1 MPTSPTRRHF
11 SSQFWLMFSGLVLSS
26 TGTTMIWPFML
37 VYASE
42 KLGQPL
48 TAVTSLMTINAICAL
63 IAAIL
68 AGSLADRVGRKIVMG
83 IGLLGQ
89 AAVYLLY
96 IPSREFLVFAILM
109 GLSGFFVPLYRVG
122 TDAMLADMFPPEDRA
137 QAYALVRMGR
147 NIGVALGPILGGL
160 VLAKSYNIGLLAAA
174 STLAVFGLITFLFLK
189 ETRPAAKTASAEK
202 LRDQLLVYRSALQN
216 KFFARLIGA
225 HTLME
230 ICGTLVWAFLVVY
243 LKQNFGISEAQY
255 SWLPTTNALMV
266 VFLQVF
272 VTRLTQKRRSTSMLA
287 LGSAFYAA
295 TMLVIALSSS
305 FWGFWAAMVVMTV
318 GELIIAPT
326 ASTFVS
332 GIAPEDQRGRY
343 LGLFGLTWNLGMA
356 VGPLSAGILT
366 DMVGMR
372 APYFGGAVIGVLSVL
387 AFLALDRLY
396 KKEEPVFR

>member
-1 MPTSPTRRHF
+1 MSKHSARRHF
-11 SSQFWLMFSGLVLSS
+11 SSQFWLMFAGLVLSS

-68 AGSLADRVGRKIVMG
+68 AGSLADQIGRKIVMG
-83 IGLLGQ
+83 VGLLGQ
-89 AAVYLLY
+89 AAIYLLY
-96 IPSREFLVFAILM
+96 IPSKEFVVFAILM

-189 ETRPAAKTASAEK
+189 ETRPTATTSSAES
-202 LRDQLLVYRSALQN
+202 LRDQLKVYKSALQN
-216 KFFARLIGA
+216 KFFSRLIGA

-230 ICGTLVWAFLVVY
+230 ICGTLVWSFLVVY
-243 LKQNFGISEAQY
+243 LKQNFGINEAQY

-272 VTRLTQKRRSTSMLA
+272 VTRLTQKRRATSMLT
-287 LGSAFYAA
+287 LGSAFYTA

-326 ASTFVS
+326 AMTFVS
-332 GIAPEDQRGRY
+332 GIAPENQRGRY

-366 DMVGMR
+366 DSVGMR
-372 APYFGGAVIGVLSVL
+372 APYFGAAIIGALSVG

-396 KKEEPVFR
+396 RRETALIQ

>member
-1 MPTSPTRRHF
+1 MPTSSRHHF
-11 SSQFWLMFSGLVLSS
+11 TSQFWLMFAGLVLSS

-37 VYASE
+37 IYASE

-48 TAVTSLMTINAICAL
+48 TAVTSLMTINAIGAL
-63 IAAIL
+63 ISAIL
-68 AGSLADRVGRKIVMG
+68 AGSLADQVGRKLVMG

-96 IPSREFLVFAILM
+96 IPSKEFVLFALLM

-160 VLAKSYNIGLLAAA
+160 LLVKSYNIGLFSAAATLAA
-174 STLAVFGLITFLFLK
+174 FGLITFLFLK
-189 ETRPAAKTASAEK
+189 ETRPTRTTSSAEN
-202 LRDQLLVYRSALQN
+202 LRDQLRVYKSALQN
-216 KFFARLIGA
+216 KFFFRLIGA

-230 ICGTLVWAFLVVY
+230 ICSTLVWAFLVVY
-243 LKQNFGISEAQY
+243 LKQNFGIGEAQY

-266 VFLQVF
+266 VLLQVF
-272 VTRLTQKRRSTSMLA
+272 VTRLTKKRRSTSMLT
-287 LGSAFYAA
+287 LGAAFYTA
-295 TMLVIALSSS
+295 TMLIIALSSS

-326 ASTFVS
+326 ATTFVS
-332 GIAPEDQRGRY
+332 GIAPENQRGRY
-343 LGLFGLTWNLGMA
+343 LGLFSLTWNLGMA
-356 VGPLSAGILT
+356 IGPLSAGILT
-366 DMVGMR
+366 DQVGMR
-372 APYFGGAVIGVLSVL
+372 APYFGGTLIGVLSVL

-396 KKEEPVFR
+396 KKQTPAIR

>member
-1 MPTSPTRRHF
+1 MPKPPTRRHF
-11 SSQFWLMFSGLVLSS
+11 TSQFWLMFSGLVLSS

-48 TAVTSLMTINAICAL
+48 TTVTSLMTINSICAL

-68 AGSLADRVGRKIVMG
+68 AGSLADQVGRKIVMV

-96 IPSREFLVFAILM
+96 IPSREFVLFALLM
-109 GLSGFFVPLYRVG
+109 GLSGFFVPLFRVG
-122 TDAMLADMFPPEDRA
+122 TDAMLADMFPPEERA

-160 VLAKSYNIGLLAAA
+160 VLARSYNIGLMAAA
-174 STLAVFGLITFLFLK
+174 GTLAIFGLITLFFLK
-189 ETRPAAKTASAEK
+189 ETRPVSVVSSAES
-202 LRDQLLVYRSALQN
+202 LRDQLRVYKGALQN
-216 KFFARLIGA
+216 KFFSRMIGA

-243 LKQNFGISEAQY
+243 LKQNFAIGEAQY

-272 VTRLTQKRRSTSMLA
+272 VTRLTQKKRVTSMLT
-287 LGSAFYAA
+287 LGSAFYGA
-295 TMLVIALSSS
+295 TMLIIALSSR

-326 ASTFVS
+326 ATTFVS

-366 DMVGMR
+366 DLVGTR
-372 APYFGGAVIGVLSVL
+372 APYFGGTLIGVLSVL

-396 KKEEPVFR
+396 RRENAQQK